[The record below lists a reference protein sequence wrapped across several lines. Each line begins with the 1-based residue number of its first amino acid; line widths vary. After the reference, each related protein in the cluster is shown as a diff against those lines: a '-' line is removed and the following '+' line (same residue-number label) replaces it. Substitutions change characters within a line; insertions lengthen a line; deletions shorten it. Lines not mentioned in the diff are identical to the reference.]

1 MSSSIFDR
9 NFNNNYINNLE
20 ILSNK
25 NTNDGQINNKKN
37 LDNIFSI
44 NSEFKLSINNKS
56 NNNFIAGDR
65 YIPLKNKMDNNEQNF
80 ILTSSPFNIN
90 SLNSSEKADSLS
102 FSDGKIEKNYVNF
115 IIDNMLKISSD
126 KFTIKNEEIKQN
138 RILSFSKRIYN
149 TIDKNKIRRNLSNNF
164 GDIDMNKTNFL
175 TLSEKHRKK
184 SNDFNNLQISN
195 IDVEDELYSRIS
207 KLYKEKEKNIITSNN
222 NFMKLE
228 SKYNNSC
235 RKIPKIPYRILD
247 APNLIDDYYLNL
259 LDWGKENI
267 IAIALSDEIY
277 LWNDNNSRS
286 SLLVSYEQGNYS
298 SDENSNYITSLSWM
312 QNGLYL
318 GVGLSKG
325 YIQLWDINK
334 KIKLKDIEAHNKRVS
349 CLAWNHNILSS
360 GSKDRYIKNF
370 DIRLKTPEIS
380 FIKKHRQE
388 ICSLKYS
395 LEGDLLASGGNDNIA
410 YIWDIRNLK
419 NNILNLLF
427 DSNSKNLYE
436 AKPYSINN
444 FHQAAVKAMSWCP
457 WKRHVLATGGGCK
470 DKTIKIF
477 SCDSNKLTRNIDT
490 GSQVCALLWNEK
502 EKEIISSHGYN
513 KNQIIIW
520 NYEKNK
526 KICELKGHMN
536 RVLYMTMSPD
546 KNSICTGSGDETLR
560 FWKINDDIKNKNFK
574 DQNNMINNVLIH

>member
-1 MSSSIFDR
+1 MNGKNIIS
-9 NFNNNYINNLE
+9 NVKE
-20 ILSNK
+20 IK
-25 NTNDGQINNKKN
+25 Y
-37 LDNIFSI
+37 
-44 NSEFKLSINNKS
+44 S
-56 NNNFIAGDR
+56 NNNDNNIITGDR
-65 YIPLKNKMDNNEQNF
+65 FIPLKNSVDNNVQNF
-80 ILTSSPFNIN
+80 ILNSSPFNFNFSN
-90 SLNSSEKADSLS
+90 SPQKVDSISSSEGKA
-102 FSDGKIEKNYVNF
+102 EKNYVNF

-126 KFTIKNEEIKQN
+126 TFVIKNKETRKNNIY
-138 RILSFSKRIYN
+138 SFSKRIYN
-149 TIDKNKIRRNLSNNF
+149 TNNKYNSKKNLDDKNKIET
-164 GDIDMNKTNFL
+164 DKTNNLNYFENL
-175 TLSEKHRKK
+175 KK
-184 SNDFNNLQISN
+184 NENDKKEMKN
-195 IDVEDELYSRIS
+195 IKNETEDEIYRQINSFYR
-207 KLYKEKEKNIITSNN
+207 KKEKNILSQEKNYGVEYDKI
-222 NFMKLE
+222 
-228 SKYNNSC
+228 Y
-235 RKIPKIPYRILD
+235 RKIPKTPFRILD
-247 APNLIDDYYLNL
+247 APNLVDDFYLNL

-325 YIQLWDINK
+325 SIQLWDINK

-477 SCDSNKLTRNIDT
+477 SCDSNKLTRNIDM

-574 DQNNMINNVLIH
+574 AQNNMINNVLIH